1 MRAPYKD
8 DYYAI
13 LEIAPSA
20 SQAEIRKAYLRLS
33 KIHHPD
39 LGGSVEIMQLIN
51 NAYSVLHDPVERES
65 YDIWYSRTFKNA
77 YTYKYANCNSR
88 DSESGQA
95 YVTLNLLDYHVGYST
110 HRILLA
116 NCEKSAL
123 NYLCG
128 DQLYAYVDSTSNDS
142 IIFMAEEAFFKMKL
156 AYDSESIAVKIV
168 DGNIVYDSAILVNI
182 NKFDNNYREYL
193 RPNANVLYAQKTDNG
208 YTVLTEGDYRELCAK
223 IADKNKKR
231 TLYTFVL
238 FGLLLVFFIAIVLSF
253 NFAPDGRTS
262 GSKSKDYSTTSS
274 GTYST
279 KTHSSSASDYSKYV
293 DDAKNKYVPPL
304 SFPAHNT
311 VLQYSGASFCNFE
324 IKTEASQSAPMYYYL
339 KICAPGTS
347 QAVQAV
353 YIHAGNTASLYV
365 PPGTY
370 EIKWVS
376 GDKWY
381 GEERYFNNYSAQ
393 KADETF
399 TFDDSHIWTVTL
411 YTVADGN
418 LGTDSID
425 IDEF

>member
-20 SQAEIRKAYLRLS
+20 SPEDIRKAYLRLS

-39 LGGSVEIMQLIN
+39 LGGSTEMMQRIN
-51 NAYSVLHDPVERES
+51 NAYSVLHDPTERES
-65 YDIWYSRTFKNA
+65 YDIWHSHTFKYA
-77 YTYKYANCNSR
+77 YTYKYANYDSR
-88 DSESGQA
+88 DSEPGQA
-95 YVTLNLLDYHVGYST
+95 YVTLNLLDYRVGYT
-110 HRILLA
+110 AHRILLA

-123 NYLCG
+123 DHLYG
-128 DQLYAYVDSTSNDS
+128 DQLYAYVDFLSSDS
-142 IIFMAEEAFFKMKL
+142 IVFMAEEAFFKMKL
-156 AYDSESIAVKIV
+156 AYDSESIAVRIIDK
-168 DGNIVYDSAILVNI
+168 DTVYDSPILVDTD
-182 NKFDNNYREYL
+182 KFNNNYKKYL
-193 RPNANVLYAQKTDNG
+193 RPYINVLHAQKTDSG
-208 YTVLTEGDYRELCAK
+208 YYVISEKDYDELCAK
-223 IADKNKKR
+223 ISREKNKR
-231 TLYTFVL
+231 TSYAFLFTGILVVL
-238 FGLLLVFFIAIVLSF
+238 FLVIVFSF
-253 NFAPDGRTS
+253 YEPNGYTS
-262 GSKSKDYSTTSS
+262 STKSSAKSSS

-293 DDAKNKYVPPL
+293 DDAKDKYVPPI

-324 IKTEASQSAPMYYYL
+324 IKTEASQSGPMYYYL
-339 KICAPGTS
+339 KICTPGTS

-353 YIHAGNTASLYV
+353 YIHSGNTANLYV

-376 GDKWY
+376 GSKWY
-381 GEERYFNNYSAQ
+381 GEELYFNNHSAQ

-418 LGTDSID
+418 LGVESIYM
-425 IDEF
+425 DEF

>member
-1 MRAPYKD
+1 MYTPYKD

-20 SQAEIRKAYLRLS
+20 SQEDIRKAYLRLS

-39 LGGSVEIMQLIN
+39 LGGSTEMMQRIN
-51 NAYSVLHDPVERES
+51 NAYFVLHDPTEKES
-65 YDIWYSRTFKNA
+65 YDIWHSHTFKNA

-88 DSESGQA
+88 DSESEQA
-95 YVTLNLLDYHVGYST
+95 YVTLNLLDYHIGYSA

-123 NYLCG
+123 DHLYG
-128 DQLYAYVDSTSNDS
+128 DQLYAYVDFLSSDS
-142 IIFMAEEAFFKMKL
+142 IVFMAEEAFFKMKL
-156 AYDSESIAVKIV
+156 AYDSESVAVRII
-168 DGNIVYDSAILVNI
+168 DNDIVYDSPILVDTD
-182 NKFDNNYREYL
+182 KFNNNYKKYL
-193 RPNANVLYAQKTDNG
+193 RPYTNVLYAQKTDSG
-208 YTVLTEGDYRELCAK
+208 YYVISEKVYDELCAK
-223 IADKNKKR
+223 ISMGKNKR
-231 TLYTFVL
+231 TSYAFLFTGILVVL
-238 FGLLLVFFIAIVLSF
+238 FLVFVFSF
-253 NFAPDGRTS
+253 YEPDGHTS
-262 GSKSKDYSTTSS
+262 STKSSTKSSS

-339 KICAPGTS
+339 KICTPGTS